1 MTESRIQSA
10 VDGTART
17 VRAKRKFRSRQE
29 RRKIAEEALKPG
41 ASVAS
46 VAKAHG
52 VRPNQVRHWRRLYC
66 QGLLDETAA
75 TALLPVT
82 IDDREGKQASSTT
95 RKSSAAERRPAAPVL
110 AHGTIRIETEKARV
124 FIEGAAEPACLR
136 VVLEQLLG

>member
-10 VDGTART
+10 AGESAVT
-17 VRAKRKFRSRQE
+17 VRAKRKFRSRLE

-46 VAKAHG
+46 VAKTHS

-66 QGLLDETAA
+66 QGLLDEAA
-75 TALLPVT
+75 GSALLPVT
-82 IDDREGKQASSTT
+82 ITDTAGKESSGST
-95 RKSSAAERRPAAPVL
+95 RKSSTSKSAPVAPVL

-124 FIEGAAEPACLR
+124 LIEGAAEPASLR

>member
-10 VDGTART
+10 VGGSAAT
-17 VRAKRKFRSRQE
+17 VRAKRKFRSRLE
-29 RRKIAEEALKPG
+29 RRKIAEEALEPG

-46 VAKAHG
+46 VAKTHG

-66 QGLLDETAA
+66 QGLLDEADGS
-75 TALLPVT
+75 ALLPVT
-82 IDDREGKQASSTT
+82 IDDGKEPASTT
-95 RKSSAAERRPAAPVL
+95 RKSSTAERAPAPPML

-124 FIEGAAEPACLR
+124 CIEGAAEPVCLR